1 MCVPGPQ
8 THSLSESVLPEHD
21 TPTSPRPVPQEQ
33 PAAGTAFSAR
43 QNCVSGWPRLRQ
55 ENYRSRRGSLK
66 LLTHDLPVL
75 TYAKGHLKRFNPS
88 GVREH
93 LNVGTTLLE
102 RQAESMCAHRFAL
115 CSPDRPSGDP
125 EQTAHSV
132 QGKVGQEV
140 KGHEKAD
147 IGGNNDISNNGILKT
162 L

>member
-1 MCVPGPQ
+1 MA
-8 THSLSESVLPEHD
+8 LANLR
-21 TPTSPRPVPQEQ
+21 SPH
-33 PAAGTAFSAR
+33 
-43 QNCVSGWPRLRQ
+43 VSGWPRLRQ
-55 ENYRSRRGSLK
+55 ENYWSSRGSLK
-66 LLTHDLPVL
+66 LLTQALPVL
-75 TYAKGHLKRFNPS
+75 TYTKGHLKRFNPS

-93 LNVGTTLLE
+93 LNVGTTLLK
-102 RQAESMCAHRFAL
+102 RQAESTCAHRFAL

-147 IGGNNDISNNGILKT
+147 IGGNNDISDNGILKT